1 MKFGLSQNVKKRK
14 NMEGVNL
21 TFYKEE
27 DWDGFLES
35 IDDRDSMHDTWKEW
49 HKAYQKT
56 KKGLIAKGFIVNDFV
71 VDIDE
76 LINYCKIRKI
86 KNDGK
91 ARSKFA
97 LNR

>member
-1 MKFGLSQNVKKRK
+1 MK
-14 NMEGVNL
+14 GVNL
-21 TFYKEE
+21 AYYKEK
-27 DWDGFLES
+27 DWNRLLEA

-56 KKGLIAKGFIVNDFV
+56 KNGLIAKGFIVKDFV

-76 LINYCKIRKI
+76 LINYCKIRGI

-91 ARSKFA
+91 ARSKFVT
-97 LNR
+97 NR